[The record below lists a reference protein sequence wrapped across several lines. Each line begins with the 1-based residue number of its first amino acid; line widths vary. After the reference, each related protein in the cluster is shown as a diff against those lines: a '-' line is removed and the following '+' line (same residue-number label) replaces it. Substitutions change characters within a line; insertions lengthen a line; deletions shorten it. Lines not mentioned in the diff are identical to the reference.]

1 MKASV
6 GPNIDF
12 MLDAI
17 QQVVGSSSKE
27 HPISLH
33 EPVFTGTQA
42 WAYVKDCLDT
52 GWVSTAGSWV
62 SRFEEELCSITGAN
76 HAVVVSNGT
85 VALRLAL
92 HLVGVGQGDEVL
104 LPPLSF
110 VATANAVAHLGAVN
124 ELQGVI
130 ESLIELNA
138 NAGMYDAAT
147 ALVNND
153 VNEEADV
160 IDYIV
165 TLSEIIATQDDFPA
179 SDIAFIDTDTDGMPN
194 FFLLSATEA
203 QITASGLTADSDS
216 DGDGIAD
223 EEDTA
228 PLSGE

>member
-1 MKASV
+1 M
-6 GPNIDF
+6 
-12 MLDAI
+12 
-17 QQVVGSSSKE
+17 
-27 HPISLH
+27 
-33 EPVFTGTQA
+33 
-42 WAYVKDCLDT
+42 
-52 GWVSTAGSWV
+52 
-62 SRFEEELCSITGAN
+62 
-76 HAVVVSNGT
+76 
-85 VALRLAL
+85 
-92 HLVGVGQGDEVL
+92 
-104 LPPLSF
+104 
-110 VATANAVAHLGAVN
+110 
-124 ELQGVI
+124 
-130 ESLIELNA
+130 
-138 NAGMYDAAT
+138 
-147 ALVNND
+147 NND